1 VVSSR
6 KDGTGGEYGTSI
18 QEDTP
23 MVAEAATLE
32 SVIQRLAA
40 VERQNRF
47 FRRVVAG
54 GLVAVL
60 LLLGMFLRVSRDGTV
75 EAREF
80 VVRDGQGNRRAVWT
94 TTSQGISVLHLLD
107 REGAARATLSVTPE
121 GDPTLALTDHDERS
135 LAAMA
140 ITNEGPAL
148 GLYDKD
154 HEPLIAA
161 P

>member
-1 VVSSR
+1 
-6 KDGTGGEYGTSI
+6 
-18 QEDTP
+18 
-23 MVAEAATLE
+23 MVAENPTLE
-32 SVIQRLAA
+32 SVVQRLAA

-47 FRRVVAG
+47 FKRLVTG

-60 LLLGMFLRVSRDGTV
+60 LLLGMSLLVSRYGTV

-80 VVRDGQGNRRAVWT
+80 VVRDGEGNRRAVWT

-107 REGAARATLSVTPE
+107 RAGAARATLSVTPE

-140 ITNEGPAL
+140 ITNEGPTL

-154 HEPLIAA
+154 REPLIAA